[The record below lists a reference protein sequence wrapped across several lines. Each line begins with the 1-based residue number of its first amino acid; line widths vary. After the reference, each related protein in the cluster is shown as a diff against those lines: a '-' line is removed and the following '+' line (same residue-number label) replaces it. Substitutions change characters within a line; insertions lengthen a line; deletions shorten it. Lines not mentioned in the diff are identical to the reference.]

1 MPATASSGAEPVK
14 GGRNALFFI
23 LATVVLNS
31 MGIGL
36 IMPVMP
42 SLLEDI
48 GGVGL
53 GEAAAWGGWLTT
65 CYALMQFVMSPV
77 LGNLSDAWGRRPVLL
92 LSLAVMG
99 LDYLIMALAPSL
111 LWLFVARIIAGAS
124 SATFSTA
131 NACIADIS
139 TPEERAKRFG
149 LTGAAFGLGFVIGP
163 VIGGM
168 LGEFGPRAP
177 FWAAALLT
185 FLNFG
190 LGWLALPE
198 SHPPEKRRPFTWAR
212 GTLAGS
218 FRMMRRN
225 AGTGGLFL
233 ALLIYNFSHFVY
245 PTVWAYFTT
254 LRFGWSTA
262 QIGLSLAVVGIG
274 FIVVQGFLV
283 GKIVS
288 RFGAANTAL
297 AGLALDAVGL
307 FLMAFATEGWMAYTL
322 MPVMALAAIVSP
334 AVQSLLTNRTPDN
347 SQGELQGAVAALS
360 SLAFIIT
367 PILMSQLFF
376 FFTGPSAPVQF
387 PGAPFLAAAAFSFF
401 AILPMLHALRRG

>member
-1 MPATASSGAEPVK
+1 
-14 GGRNALFFI
+14 
-23 LATVVLNS
+23 
-31 MGIGL
+31 
-36 IMPVMP
+36 
-42 SLLEDI
+42 
-48 GGVGL
+48 
-53 GEAAAWGGWLTT
+53 
-65 CYALMQFVMSPV
+65 
-77 LGNLSDAWGRRPVLL
+77 
-92 LSLAVMG
+92 
-99 LDYLIMALAPSL
+99 
-111 LWLFVARIIAGAS
+111 
-124 SATFSTA
+124 
-131 NACIADIS
+131 
-139 TPEERAKRFG
+139 
-149 LTGAAFGLGFVIGP
+149 
-163 VIGGM
+163 
-168 LGEFGPRAP
+168 
-177 FWAAALLT
+177 
-185 FLNFG
+185 
-190 LGWLALPE
+190 
-198 SHPPEKRRPFTWAR
+198 
-212 GTLAGS
+212 
-218 FRMMRRN
+218 MRRN

-334 AVQSLLTNRTPDN
+334 AVQSLLTNRTPDD